1 MASRGDTQSLRLI
14 QFADSATTPDIVA
27 DGNFTLSANSG
38 SLYFNGTQINTGSN
52 NFAVTSTN
60 LIVPQGT
67 GPSVTIGS
75 NLILRQ
81 LSTTNYQ
88 SGQGFQYLSD
98 GRLFFEGVEFGGRTN
113 ILPVVTSNI
122 VTSQTGYLSINA
134 NVGILNTM
142 NVSSSNVL
150 LRSNLIFSTQD
161 PEIQFNSGA
170 LSIRPL
176 TTAGV
181 LKIYGS
187 SNKANVWLVSN
198 DAGNARGSD
207 VANFSFVA
215 SGDTVS
221 DNNKHAI
228 AKISVQQSGQLSASG
243 GGGLITLSARDPSKP
258 ATTDAGDS
266 DTQVVLFSGNTTS
279 SGNLISLGPGGDVDN
294 VYVGIGTS
302 APTSKFQVY
311 SQNKSFFEV
320 DTVNSR
326 TTLGS
331 GVALNFVGPI
341 TISGATATKMQIG
354 TTGAGEESTSLGVT
368 AGAAGSQAV
377 AIGQEAGKTDQGSN
391 TVSIGF
397 KAGLTSQSGNAV
409 AIGHNAGASTQ
420 GYSSIAIGARSGE
433 SNQGSASIAI
443 GEFSGISGQGVN
455 AVAVGYQ
462 AAQLS
467 QRDGA
472 VALGYTA
479 GQTSQSANTVAV
491 GFKAGQATQ
500 SGNAIAIGSLA
511 GQSSQGFASIAIG
524 ALAGQSVQAVRS
536 VALGEFAAQFGQN
549 AHSLAF
555 GQRAGQFGQ
564 GANSI
569 SIGHLA
575 GQNVQSSNAISI
587 GYQAGQNNQSS
598 FAISI
603 GHMAGRSFQAES
615 TLAIG
620 NLAGNYLQK
629 AGSISIGAQ
638 AGKNSQ
644 GVFAV
649 ALGYGAGSNL
659 QFSNS
664 IAIGLL
670 AGSNIQ
676 QSGSVAIGAQSGFS
690 FQGSQSV
697 SVGELSGQTS
707 QGFLS
712 VAIGSQAGQSNQ
724 DRQAVSIGANAGQID
739 QGSQSVAVGQN
750 AGLTSQAV
758 GSIAIGYRAAQT
770 KHGLYSIAVGYQ
782 TGADD
787 VFPDQS
793 IMLNATGGSFVPY
806 NSGSFNVRPVRSS
819 PGEVSGNVLSYVEGT
834 GEIYT
839 QGLLFTGFNGV
850 GVANGNPGHLLAI
863 GTKTYFEESATSNA
877 IVTVGNVSA
886 NSYFGYGGNLS
897 NIAGISTAGTHGSAI
912 KIPIITVD
920 EYGKITSISNVASEY
935 SGTLN
940 QTVNNGNTT
949 SNTILFTNSTMS
961 FTSVGPASI
970 ANTTPTST
978 SLLSV
983 GSSTYF
989 IDDQSNTVVTTG
1001 NVSANRYHGN
1011 AFFLRS
1017 TTSVAPGTYG
1027 TSRTVPQIIIDGNGR
1042 ISTITPLSIIANV
1055 TLDQVLSEASGN
1067 TSTKAI
1073 SLTGPIAFMTNGNV
1087 GIGNTNPLNLVSIG
1101 ANTFFT
1107 EFGSNTMVTRGNV
1120 SANVG
1125 HFTSIRTT
1133 SNVGIGNLNPSNLL
1147 SIGTKTVF
1155 NETGSNTGMI
1165 TTGNVTANYY
1175 YGSALFLS
1183 NVAGSTAAATY
1194 GQTSNMP
1201 QVVVDSSGRIN
1212 SITSTPVVL
1221 TLDQVVGY
1229 GRSTSNVVH
1238 LSNTGG
1244 VCLITSGNVGIGN
1257 AAPSNLLSIGT
1268 KTFFN
1273 DTGDNPGMVTS
1284 GNVSATFF
1292 YGSALYASNVTGATT
1307 AGTYGQTSNMP
1318 QVVVDSTGKI
1328 TRIVSTPVVLTLD
1341 QVVGY
1346 GRTTSNIISLSNT
1359 GGMSLVTTGNV
1370 GIGNSNPLNLLSIGT
1385 KTVFNDSGINTG
1397 MVTTGNVTANYYYG
1411 SALFLSNVTGATTAG
1426 TYGSGTEMARI
1437 AVDSSGK
1444 ISSIVTTPVSASLN
1458 QIVGYGN
1465 TTSNTVQFTNPINSL
1480 VTSGNVGIGNLNP
1493 SNLLSIGTR
1502 TVFNETG
1509 SNTGMVTTGNVTA
1522 NNYYGNAA
1530 FLTGLTDA
1538 SNASYGNGFWMPQI
1552 TVSPFGRIVAI
1563 QNTQVQVKLSDVVNF
1578 GNTTANTIQF
1588 TNAVNSLVTSGN
1600 VGIGNANPSNL
1611 LCIGVHTHFTDS
1623 GSNTGMVTTGNV
1635 TSNYYYGSARFMS
1648 NVAGA
1653 TTAATYGSTSNM
1665 PRIVVDSSGRI
1676 NSITSTPVVLTLDQV
1691 VGFGQS
1697 TSNIINLT
1705 NTGGT
1710 SMITT
1715 GNVGIGNSNPLNL
1728 LSIGT
1733 KTIFNDAGSN
1743 TGMVTTGNVTAN
1755 YYYGSAL
1762 FMSNVAGVTTT
1773 GTYGSTATIPSIS
1786 VDTSGRIT
1794 SITNN
1799 QLALTL
1805 DQVANFGNS
1814 TSNALLLTGATTSL
1828 VTTGNVA
1835 IGNSFGTSNTLTV
1848 GSNLWVRDTGSNVLF
1863 VNGNIFTTS
1872 LKTSGNVGIGNVV
1885 PSNLLCIG
1893 SSTYFTDD
1901 NSSNIMVSSGNV
1913 SVNYYYGNAWNL
1925 KWTTSVTPSTYGSG
1939 TAVPQIEI
1947 DANGRVKSITEI
1959 PLGQGGQNLDQAV
1972 NTGNTTANT
1981 ILLTNVSNAL
1991 VASGNVVAANFRLTS
2006 SSVQLGLEAATIGQN
2021 VSSVAIGSLAGN
2033 LGQYSNAVAVG
2044 AYAGQSNQEFGTV
2057 ALGEFAGQLNQN
2069 TYAIAIGSEAGRSG
2083 QYEAAISIGDA
2094 AGASN
2099 QRSAAVAIGQQAG
2112 QILQDVYSVA
2122 IGYNASRIN
2131 QGSSAISIGQ
2141 NAGNQYQGSSSISI
2155 GQNAGQTSQGSYSI
2169 AIGALAGFTTQV
2181 ANTIILNASGEE
2193 LNAPV
2198 ANTFIVKPVRFTP
2211 TTLSNIMVYNT
2222 STSEIATTGWT
2233 QSTNGDLILGTKSL
2247 YGAIAGSNLIRAST
2261 VTGTTFIGGFLGYAN
2276 TINAATISAP
2286 NFYGAIAGS
2295 NLISATTV
2303 TGTTFIGRV
2312 LGYANTINAA
2322 SVSAP
2327 NFYGAIAGSNAIST
2341 SGVTVTGSGTIL
2353 GASSIAASTA
2363 FYGSV
2368 RGNAS
2373 NILCGTVFGPISA
2386 GNTISGTS
2394 LTLTGTIL
2402 GATSVAASTGF
2413 FGSVLGNASN
2423 VLCGTVFGPIA
2434 AGNTISGTSISAST
2448 AFFGSVRGNASN
2460 ILCGTV
2466 FGPISAGNTISG
2478 TTLTLNGSISG
2489 ATSVGCTSLVSSGA
2503 ISGTTLALSG
2513 TISGATSVGCTSLV
2527 SSGAISGT
2535 SLTLNGTALGGTRV
2549 AASVGFYGPIVGS
2562 NTIAGS
2568 SVTSTSYVAG
2578 DVFVGYNSYTGS
2590 TTVNISSGSVY
2601 QSYLLVA
2608 SSTITVNL
2616 NNLGSTYDGVVIHI
2630 RSRGQRF
2637 NLAPASGVTYYDIS
2651 NGVYTFPSSEGF
2663 PNSRNATI
2671 LYSIVGSSWYLISYQ

>member
-14 QFADSATTPDIVA
+14 QFADSATTPDIVTP
-27 DGNFTLSANSG
+27 GNFTLSANSG
-38 SLYFNGTQINTGSN
+38 SLYFNGTQVNTGSN
-52 NFAVTSTN
+52 NFAVISTN

-67 GPSVTIGS
+67 DPSVTIGS

-134 NVGILNTM
+134 NVGILNTI
-142 NVSSSNVL
+142 NVSSSNL
-150 LRSNLIFSTQD
+150 TLRSNLVFSTQD
-161 PEIQFNSGA
+161 PEIQFDSGS

-176 TTAGV
+176 SSAGV

-187 SNKANVWLVSN
+187 SDKANVWLVSN
-198 DAGNARGSD
+198 DAGNSQGTD

-215 SGDTVS
+215 TGDTTS
-221 DNNKHAI
+221 STNKHAI
-228 AKISVQQSGQLSASG
+228 AKISVRQTNQLSASG
-243 GGGLITLSARDPSKP
+243 GGGLITLSSRDPSKP
-258 ATTDAGDS
+258 ATTDTGDS
-266 DTQVVLFSGNTTS
+266 DTQVILFSGNTTS

-326 TTLGS
+326 ATLGS

-391 TVSIGF
+391 TVSIGYR
-397 KAGLTSQSGNAV
+397 AGLTSQSGNAV
-409 AIGHNAGASTQ
+409 SIGQIAGASTQ
-420 GYSSIAIGARSGE
+420 GYAAVAIGTRSGE

-443 GEFSGISGQGVN
+443 GEFSGQSTQGIN
-455 AVAVGYQ
+455 AVALGYQ

-467 QRDGA
+467 QGSGA

-479 GQTSQSANTVAV
+479 GQTSQSANTVAL
-491 GFKAGQATQ
+491 GFRAGQSLQ
-500 SGNAIAIGSLA
+500 SGNAVAVGSFA
-511 GQSSQGFASIAIG
+511 GQTSQGFASIAIG
-524 ALAGQSVQAVRS
+524 ALAGQSRQAEKS
-536 VALGEFAAQFGQN
+536 TAMGEFAGQFGQN
-549 AHSLAF
+549 AHALAF
-555 GQRAGQFGQ
+555 GHRAGQVAQ

-575 GQNVQSSNAISI
+575 GQNVQSANAISI

-603 GHMAGRSFQAES
+603 GHMAGRSFQAAS
-615 TLAIG
+615 TVAIG
-620 NLAGNYLQK
+620 NMAGNYLQK
-629 AGSISIGAQ
+629 AGSVSVGAQ
-638 AGKNSQ
+638 AGTNSQ

-649 ALGYGAGSNL
+649 AVGYGAGSNL

-676 QSGSVAIGAQSGFS
+676 QSGAVAIGSQSGFS
-690 FQGSQSV
+690 FQGSQAISI
-697 SVGELSGQTS
+697 GELAGETS

-712 VAIGSQAGQSNQ
+712 VALGAQAGQSEQ
-724 DRQAVSIGANAGQID
+724 QRQSVAVGANSGMSI
-739 QGSQSVAVGQN
+739 QGSQSVAIGTNSGMYNQ
-750 AGLTSQAV
+750 SV
-758 GSIAIGYRAAQT
+758 GSIAIGYKAAQT
-770 KHGLYSIAVGYQ
+770 RHGLYSIAVGYQ

-787 VFPDQS
+787 PFPDQS

-806 NSGSFNVRPVRSS
+806 NSRSFNVRPVRSS

-839 QGLLFTGFNGV
+839 QGLIFTGFNGV
-850 GVANGNPGHLLAI
+850 GIANGNPGSLLAI
-863 GTKTYFEESATSNA
+863 GTRTYFEESSTSNA

-897 NIAGISTAGTHGSAI
+897 NTAGISTTGVHGSAI
-912 KIPIITVD
+912 RIPIITVD
-920 EYGKITSISNVASEY
+920 EYGKIASISNVASEY
-935 SGTLN
+935 SGTLQ

-970 ANTTPTST
+970 ANTTPTSD
-978 SLLSV
+978 SLLSI
-983 GSSTYF
+983 GNSTRF
-989 IDDQSNTVVTTG
+989 VDSQSNTIITTG
-1001 NVSANRYHGN
+1001 NVSANYYYGN
-1011 AFFLRS
+1011 AFFSRW

-1027 TSRTVPQIIIDGNGR
+1027 TSRTVPQIIVDGNGR
-1042 ISTITPLSIIANV
+1042 ISTITPLSVIANV

-1067 TSTKAI
+1067 VSTKAI
-1073 SLTGPIAFMTNGNV
+1073 SLTGPIGLLSSGNV
-1087 GIGNTNPLNLVSIG
+1087 GIGNVSPSNLLCIG

-1120 SANVG
+1120 SARVG
-1125 HFTSIRTT
+1125 HFTSLRTT
-1133 SNVGIGNLNPSNLL
+1133 DNVGIGNTNPSNLL

-1155 NETGSNTGMI
+1155 NDSGSNTGMI

-1201 QVVVDSSGRIN
+1201 QIVVDSSGRIN
-1212 SITSTPVVL
+1212 SIVSAPVVL

-1229 GRSTSNVVH
+1229 GRSTSNVVF

-1244 VCLITSGNVGIGN
+1244 SALITTGNVGIGN
-1257 AAPSNLLSIGT
+1257 TFPSNLLSIGT
-1268 KTFFN
+1268 KTVFN
-1273 DTGDNPGMVTS
+1273 EDGGNPGMVTT
-1284 GNVSATFF
+1284 GNVTATFF
-1292 YGSALYASNVTGATT
+1292 YGSALYASNVAGATT
-1307 AGTYGQTSNMP
+1307 AATYGQTSNMP
-1318 QVVVDSTGKI
+1318 RIVVDSSGRI
-1328 TRIVSTPVVLTLD
+1328 SSIVSAPVVLTLD

-1359 GGMSLVTTGNV
+1359 GGSSLVTTGNV
-1370 GIGNSNPLNLLSIGT
+1370 GIGNTNPLSLLSIGT

-1397 MVTTGNVTANYYYG
+1397 MVTTGNVTANYFYG
-1411 SALFLSNVTGATTAG
+1411 SALFTTNVAGSTTAG
-1426 TYGSGTEMARI
+1426 TYGTGSEMAKI
-1437 AVDSSGK
+1437 VVDSSGR
-1444 ISSIVTTPVSASLN
+1444 ITSIVTQPVSATLN

-1493 SNLLSIGTR
+1493 SNLLSIGTK
-1502 TVFNETG
+1502 TVFNESG

-1578 GNTTANTIQF
+1578 GNTTANTVQF

-1611 LCIGVHTHFTDS
+1611 LCIGVNTRFTDT
-1623 GSNTGMVTTGNV
+1623 GANTGMVTTGNV
-1635 TSNYYYGSARFMS
+1635 TANHYYGSALFMS
-1648 NVAGA
+1648 NVAGV
-1653 TTAATYGSTSNM
+1653 TTAATYGQTSNM

-1676 NSITSTPVVLTLDQV
+1676 SGITSTPVVLTLDQV
-1691 VGFGQS
+1691 VGYGQS

-1728 LSIGT
+1728 VSIGT
-1733 KTIFNDAGSN
+1733 KTIFNDSGSN

-1762 FMSNVAGVTTT
+1762 FMSNVAGVTAA
-1773 GTYGSTATIPSIS
+1773 GTYGSTATIPSIN
-1786 VDTSGRIT
+1786 VDPSGRVT

-1828 VTTGNVA
+1828 ITTGNVA

-1901 NSSNIMVSSGNV
+1901 NTSNIMVSSGNV
-1913 SVNYYYGNAWNL
+1913 SVNYYHGNAWNL
-1925 KWTTSVTPSTYGSG
+1925 RWTTNAVPATYGSG
-1939 TAVPQIEI
+1939 TSVPQIVI
-1947 DANGRVKSITEI
+1947 DENGRVSNIISI
-1959 PLGQGGQNLDQAV
+1959 PLGQGGQNLNQVV
-1972 NTGNTTANT
+1972 NTDNVTSNTL
-1981 ILLTNVSNAL
+1981 LLTNASNAL
-1991 VASGNVVAANFRLTS
+1991 VATGNVFAANFRLTS

-2021 VSSVAIGSLAGN
+2021 ISSVAIGTQAGQE
-2033 LGQYSNAVAVG
+2033 GQYSNAVAVG
-2044 AYAGQSNQEFGTV
+2044 VYAGQSNQESGTV
-2057 ALGEFAGQLNQN
+2057 AVGEFAGQLNQN

-2083 QYEAAISIGDA
+2083 QYEAAISIGDT
-2094 AGASN
+2094 AGTSN
-2099 QRSAAVAIGQQAG
+2099 QRSAAIAIGQQAG

-2141 NAGNQYQGSSSISI
+2141 NAGNQYQGSSAIAVGGASGADTQGSSAVAI
-2155 GQNAGQTSQGSYSI
+2155 GLNAGNYYQISNAVAIGAYSGYQNQNNHSIAIGTFAGSSFQGSYSI
-2169 AIGALAGFTTQV
+2169 AIGAFAGRTSQASNSIV
-2181 ANTIILNASGEE
+2181 LNASGTA
-2193 LNAPV
+2193 LNTTV
-2198 ANTFIVKPVRFTP
+2198 ANTFVVNPVRFTP
-2211 TTLSNIMVYNT
+2211 TTLSNIMVYTT
-2222 STSEIATTGWT
+2222 STSEISRTGWT
-2233 QSTNGDLILGTKSL
+2233 QSTNGDLILGGKSL
-2247 YGAIAGSNLIRAST
+2247 YGVIAGA
-2261 VTGTTFIGGFLGYAN
+2261 
-2276 TINAATISAP
+2276 
-2286 NFYGAIAGS
+2286 
-2295 NLISATTV
+2295 
-2303 TGTTFIGRV
+2303 
-2312 LGYANTINAA
+2312 
-2322 SVSAP
+2322 
-2327 NFYGAIAGSNAIST
+2327 
-2341 SGVTVTGSGTIL
+2341 
-2353 GASSIAASTA
+2353 
-2363 FYGSV
+2363 
-2368 RGNAS
+2368 
-2373 NILCGTVFGPISA
+2373 
-2386 GNTISGTS
+2386 NTISGTN
-2394 LTLTGTIL
+2394 LTLTGTAL
-2402 GATSVAASTGF
+2402 GATSV
-2413 FGSVLGNASN
+2413 
-2423 VLCGTVFGPIA
+2423 
-2434 AGNTISGTSISAST
+2434 SAST

-2478 TTLTLNGSISG
+2478 TSLTLTGAISGATSVGCTSLVSSGAISGTNLTLTGTALGATSVSASTGFFGSVRGNASNILCGTVFGPIAAGNTISGTSLTLTGAISG

-2503 ISGTTLALSG
+2503 ISGTTLALNG

-2535 SLTLNGTALGGTRV
+2535 SLALNGTATGATRVAASQGFYGAVVGSNTISGSSLSLNGTALGATSV
-2549 AASVGFYGPIVGS
+2549 AASSAFYGIIAGS
-2562 NTIAGS
+2562 NTISGASIYGDS
-2568 SVTSTSYVAG
+2568 LSCTSYVKG
-2578 DVFVGYNSYTGS
+2578 DICVGYQRYTS
-2590 TTVNISSGSVY
+2590 ATTVNISSGTAY
-2601 QSYLLVA
+2601 QSYLLAA

-2616 NNLGSTYDGVVIHI
+2616 NDLGYIYDGAVIYI

-2637 NLAPASGVTYYDIS
+2637 NLAPASGLTYYDIS
-2651 NGVYTFPSSEGF
+2651 NSPYTFPSSEGF

-2671 LYSIVGSSWYLISYQ
+2671 LYSVVGPAWYLISYQ